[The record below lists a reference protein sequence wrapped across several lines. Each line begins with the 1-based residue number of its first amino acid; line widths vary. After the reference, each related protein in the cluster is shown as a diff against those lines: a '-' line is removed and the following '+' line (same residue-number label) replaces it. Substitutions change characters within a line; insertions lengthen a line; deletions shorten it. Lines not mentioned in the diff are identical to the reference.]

1 MTAPERGTTTLAP
14 DLARRVGLLARSL
27 VAAGRSWA
35 LYPPEHPAV
44 RTSLDRLLAAVREA
58 GGGQAFSFGVTPE
71 TLLIE
76 DIPVSTRE
84 GPTTEAWLHNR
95 DILQALVPRRR
106 TALRLARA
114 PRVLA
119 EDQETVRQEGGPA
132 KLWALRE
139 QPTIAV
145 EQIDYARVLED
156 PLAHL

>member
-95 DILQALVPRRR
+95 DILQLSFLGDVPPSALHELL
-106 TALRLARA
+106 AL
-114 PRVLA
+114 LA

-145 EQIDYARVLED
+145 EQIDCARVLED

>member
-44 RTSLDRLLAAVREA
+44 RTSLDPLLAAVSGA
-58 GGGQAFSFGVTPE
+58 GGGQAFSFGATPD

-84 GPTTEAWLHNR
+84 GSTTEAAAWLHNR
-95 DILQALVPRRR
+95 DIVEAVDPDAL
-106 TALRLARA
+106 
-114 PRVLA
+114 
-119 EDQETVRQEGGPA
+119 E
-132 KLWALRE
+132 
-139 QPTIAV
+139 I
-145 EQIDYARVLED
+145 D